1 MLKFSIFKLFIDI
14 IYYTLYLQMDYFIE
28 LAHKQALKSSMNKQ
42 YGAVLIYR
50 NKVVGTGHNSSSK
63 ITSKNE
69 YCIL

>member
-1 MLKFSIFKLFIDI
+1 
-14 IYYTLYLQMDYFIE
+14 MDYFIE

-50 NKVVGTGHNSSSK
+50 NKVVGIGHNSSSK